1 MGRRA
6 RFRGVKKTPK
16 TLEKDILERSRRLA
30 EDPELLMP
38 ECARNCRRCT
48 IRKSVDKMHKVAA
61 KKDDPKKL
69 EFAMNWG

>member
-38 ECARNCRRCT
+38 ECARNCSR
-48 IRKSVDKMHKVAA
+48 
-61 KKDDPKKL
+61 
-69 EFAMNWG
+69 